1 MYSLSVTC
9 DRLVDFSGFLH
20 KKCSHDIAEILLKVT
35 LNTINLN
42 QSLTKYGKNTKMLI
56 NALEKEGKNHHLLK
70 FNDDKNYE
78 FLISLECL
86 NV

>member
-1 MYSLSVTC
+1 
-9 DRLVDFSGFLH
+9 VDFSGFLH

-35 LNTINLN
+35 LNTIN
-42 QSLTKYGKNTKMLI
+42 LTKYGKNTKMLI

>member
-1 MYSLSVTC
+1 
-9 DRLVDFSGFLH
+9 VDFSGFLH

-35 LNTINLN
+35 LSTINLN
-42 QSLTKYGKNTKMLI
+42 QSSKYGKNTKMLI
-56 NALEKEGKNHHLLK
+56 NALEKESKNHHFLK

-86 NV
+86 NLGVRYLPSYVEA

>member
-35 LNTINLN
+35 LNTIN
-42 QSLTKYGKNTKMLI
+42 LTKYGKNTKMLI